1 MRKLRP
7 GGGHR
12 CTQRQHRCM
21 VSWPQTGF
29 PSEPCPLTSR
39 TTRSSE
45 GPPTRVCL
53 ALSWGSQRKA
63 LQAGSWGPQR
73 TQGPDSGCWGA
84 PPPMHV
90 HSPAAPQ
97 PLPTNPASH
106 RRGDPIIPPSG
117 APPAVEVA
125 PPVQVNPR
133 SPGPCEG
140 LKAADRCWVSPGPD
154 QYPKSPEADRE

>member
-1 MRKLRP
+1 MITPSANTTSLRKKFYFLSLSLSCHEKTKA

-12 CTQRQHRCM
+12 RAQRRHRCM

-45 GPPTRVCL
+45 GPPTWVCL
-53 ALSWGSQRKA
+53 ALPWGAQRKA
-63 LQAGSWGPQR
+63 LQAGSWEPQR
-73 TQGPDSGCWGA
+73 TQGPNSGCWGA

-90 HSPAAPQ
+90 HSPAALQ

-106 RRGDPIIPPSG
+106 RRGDPITPPSG

-125 PPVQVNPR
+125 PQSRLTHAALGPVKV
-133 SPGPCEG
+133 
-140 LKAADRCWVSPGPD
+140 
-154 QYPKSPEADRE
+154 